1 MSMARDG
8 LLPPWAAKVHPKY
21 RTPHITTILTGVFVA
36 VFAAAANIDEIVQ
49 LTNIGTLFAFIL
61 VAIGV
66 IILRRIDPGRP
77 RPFRTPL
84 VPFVPLLAV
93 LCCGYLMT
101 ELPLITWWRFVIWL
115 AIGLVFYFFYGYR
128 HSRLREQ
135 ASRA

>member
-1 MSMARDG
+1 M
-8 LLPPWAAKVHPKY
+8 
-21 RTPHITTILTGVFVA
+21 FVA

-66 IILRRIDPGRP
+66 IILRRIDPERP